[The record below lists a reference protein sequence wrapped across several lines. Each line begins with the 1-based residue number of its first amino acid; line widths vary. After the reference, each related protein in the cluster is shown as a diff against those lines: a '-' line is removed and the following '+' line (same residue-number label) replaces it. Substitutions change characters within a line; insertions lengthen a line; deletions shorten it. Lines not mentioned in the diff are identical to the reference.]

1 MATLGLSSEWRG
13 HHQETRDKK
22 PKETSMQ
29 ATEIQTQARML
40 FEVHGPKAVV
50 EASKKAKDCEHS
62 GDMAGASDWR
72 RIESA
77 LKLMQG
83 PRET

>member
-1 MATLGLSSEWRG
+1 
-13 HHQETRDKK
+13 
-22 PKETSMQ
+22 MQ

-40 FEVHGPKAVV
+40 LEAHGPKAVV
-50 EASKKAKDCEHS
+50 EATRKAKSCEQA

>member
-1 MATLGLSSEWRG
+1 MSRNEGEGDAE
-13 HHQETRDKK
+13 
-22 PKETSMQ
+22 MQ

-40 FEVHGPKAVV
+40 MEAHGVKAVV
-50 EASKKAKDCEHS
+50 EAHRKVRACEQS

-83 PRET
+83 ARET

>member
-1 MATLGLSSEWRG
+1 
-13 HHQETRDKK
+13 
-22 PKETSMQ
+22 MQ

-40 FEVHGPKAVV
+40 MEAHGPKAMV
-50 EASKKAKDCEHS
+50 EASKKAKACES
-62 GDMAGASDWR
+62 AGDMAGALDWR

>member
-1 MATLGLSSEWRG
+1 
-13 HHQETRDKK
+13 
-22 PKETSMQ
+22 MQ

-40 FEVHGPKAVV
+40 MEAHGMKAVV
-50 EASKKAKDCEHS
+50 EAHRKVKACEHS

-83 PRET
+83 ARET

>member
-1 MATLGLSSEWRG
+1 
-13 HHQETRDKK
+13 
-22 PKETSMQ
+22 MQ

-40 FEVHGPKAVV
+40 QEAHGAKALA
-50 EASKKAKDCEHS
+50 EAHKKAKACEQT
-62 GDMAGASDWR
+62 GDMSGASDWR

-83 PRET
+83 ARET

>member
-1 MATLGLSSEWRG
+1 
-13 HHQETRDKK
+13 
-22 PKETSMQ
+22 MQ
-29 ATEIQTQARML
+29 ATEIQVQARMMR
-40 FEVHGPKAVV
+40 EAHGPKAPA
-50 EASKKAKDCEHS
+50 EAHRKAKDCERTGDVS
-62 GDMAGASDWR
+62 GAADWR

>member
-1 MATLGLSSEWRG
+1 
-13 HHQETRDKK
+13 
-22 PKETSMQ
+22 MQ

-40 FEVHGPKAVV
+40 LEVHGVRAVV
-50 EASKKAKDCEHS
+50 EASKKAKDCVQA

-77 LKLMQG
+77 LRLMQG

>member
-1 MATLGLSSEWRG
+1 
-13 HHQETRDKK
+13 
-22 PKETSMQ
+22 MQ

-40 FEVHGPKAVV
+40 LEAHGPKAVV
-50 EASKKAKDCEHS
+50 EASKKAKACEQA
-62 GDMAGASDWR
+62 GDMSGAVDWR
-72 RIESA
+72 RIEGA

>member
-1 MATLGLSSEWRG
+1 
-13 HHQETRDKK
+13 
-22 PKETSMQ
+22 MQ

-40 FEVHGPKAVV
+40 LEAHGPKALV
-50 EASKKAKDCEHS
+50 EASKKATICERS
-62 GDMAGASDWR
+62 GDMSGASDWR

>member
-1 MATLGLSSEWRG
+1 
-13 HHQETRDKK
+13 
-22 PKETSMQ
+22 MQ
-29 ATEIQTQARML
+29 AIDIKTQARML
-40 FEVHGPKAVV
+40 QEAHGQRALLEAHKKLKACE
-50 EASKKAKDCEHS
+50 EA
-62 GDMAGASDWR
+62 GDESGASDWR

>member
-1 MATLGLSSEWRG
+1 
-13 HHQETRDKK
+13 
-22 PKETSMQ
+22 MQ

-40 FEVHGPKAVV
+40 FEAHGDKAVI
-50 EASKKAKDCEHS
+50 EANKKAKACEHS
-62 GDMAGASDWR
+62 GDLAAASDWR

-77 LKLMQG
+77 LRLMQG

>member
-1 MATLGLSSEWRG
+1 VKERKGETL
-13 HHQETRDKK
+13 
-22 PKETSMQ
+22 MQ

-40 FEVHGPKAVV
+40 LEAHGARAVV
-50 EASKKAKDCEHS
+50 EATRKAKACEQS

>member
-1 MATLGLSSEWRG
+1 
-13 HHQETRDKK
+13 
-22 PKETSMQ
+22 MQ
-29 ATEIQTQARML
+29 AVEIQTHARKMLEAHGAQAL
-40 FEVHGPKAVV
+40 V
-50 EASKKAKDCEHS
+50 EASCKAKSCEQA
-62 GDMAGASDWR
+62 GDNTGASDWR